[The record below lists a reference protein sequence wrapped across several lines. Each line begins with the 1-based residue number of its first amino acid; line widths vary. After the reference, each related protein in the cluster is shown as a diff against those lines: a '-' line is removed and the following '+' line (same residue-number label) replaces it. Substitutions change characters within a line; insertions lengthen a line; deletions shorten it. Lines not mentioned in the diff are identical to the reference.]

1 MEYMHW
7 DSIISITIATIGV
20 SISILAFIEAK
31 RANKAVLQQNR
42 EKELADIDKEI
53 VEINAQIAKLKA
65 DGEEK
70 NSHIYGFLPNP
81 YQGTIDNLNKRKD
94 FLLNR
99 KQQIRK
105 QLK

>member
-1 MEYMHW
+1 MNW
-7 DSIISITIATIGV
+7 DSIISISIAAIGV
-20 SISILAFIEAK
+20 GISIWAFIEAK
-31 RANKAVLQQNR
+31 KANKAVLQQNR

-53 VEINAQIAKLKA
+53 VEINAQIARLEVE
-65 DGEEK
+65 GEEK
-70 NSHIYGFLPNP
+70 NSHIYGIFPNP

>member
-1 MEYMHW
+1 MNW
-7 DSIISITIATIGV
+7 DSIISITIAAIGV
-20 SISILAFIEAK
+20 GISILAFIEAK

-53 VEINAQIAKLKA
+53 VEINAQIARSEVE
-65 DGEEK
+65 GEEK
-70 NSHIYGFLPNP
+70 NSHIYGIFPNP
-81 YQGTIDNLNKRKD
+81 YQGTIDTLKQRKD
-94 FLLNR
+94 SLLNR

>member
-1 MEYMHW
+1 MNW
-7 DSIISITIATIGV
+7 DSIISITIAAIGV
-20 SISILAFIEAK
+20 GISILAFIEAK

-53 VEINAQIAKLKA
+53 VEINAQVARLEVE
-65 DGEEK
+65 GEEK
-70 NSHIYGFLPNP
+70 NSHIFGILPNP

-94 FLLNR
+94 FLLSR
-99 KQQIRK
+99 KQHIRK

>member
-1 MEYMHW
+1 MTL
-7 DSIISITIATIGV
+7 DSIISITIAAIGV
-20 SISILAFIEAK
+20 GISILAFIEAK

-53 VEINAQIAKLKA
+53 VEINAQVARLEVE
-65 DGEEK
+65 GEEK
-70 NSHIYGFLPNP
+70 NSHIYGFFPNP
-81 YQGTIDNLNKRKD
+81 YQGTIDTLKQRKD
-94 FLLNR
+94 SLLNR

>member
-1 MEYMHW
+1 MNW
-7 DSIISITIATIGV
+7 DSIISITIAAIGV
-20 SISILAFIEAK
+20 GISILAFIEAK
-31 RANKAVLQQNR
+31 RANKAGLQQNR

-70 NSHIYGFLPNP
+70 NSHIFGILPNP
-81 YQGTIDNLNKRKD
+81 YQETIDNLNKRKD

-99 KQQIRK
+99 KQQIKK

>member
-1 MEYMHW
+1 MDW
-7 DSIISITIATIGV
+7 DSIISIIIAAIGV
-20 SISILAFIEAK
+20 GISILAFIEAK

-70 NSHIYGFLPNP
+70 NSHIFGILPNP

>member
-1 MEYMHW
+1 MNW
-7 DSIISITIATIGV
+7 DSIISITIAAIGV
-20 SISILAFIEAK
+20 GISILACIEAK

-53 VEINAQIAKLKA
+53 VEINAQIARLEVE
-65 DGEEK
+65 GEEK
-70 NSHIYGFLPNP
+70 NSHTYGIFPNP

>member
-1 MEYMHW
+1 MDW
-7 DSIISITIATIGV
+7 DSIISIIIAAIGV
-20 SISILAFIEAK
+20 GISILAFIEAK

-70 NSHIYGFLPNP
+70 NSHIYGIFPNP
-81 YQGTIDNLNKRKD
+81 YQGTIDTFKQRKD
-94 FLLNR
+94 NLLNR

>member
-1 MEYMHW
+1 MNW
-7 DSIISITIATIGV
+7 DSIISIIIAAIGV
-20 SISILAFIEAK
+20 GISILAFIEAK

-53 VEINAQIAKLKA
+53 VEINAQVARLEVE
-65 DGEEK
+65 GEEK
-70 NSHIYGFLPNP
+70 NSHIFGILPNP

-94 FLLNR
+94 FLLSR
-99 KQQIRK
+99 KQHIRK

>member
-1 MEYMHW
+1 MTL
-7 DSIISITIATIGV
+7 DSIISITIAAIGV
-20 SISILAFIEAK
+20 GISILAFIEAK
-31 RANKAVLQQNR
+31 RANKIVLQQNR

-53 VEINAQIAKLKA
+53 VEINAQVARLEVE
-65 DGEEK
+65 GEEK
-70 NSHIYGFLPNP
+70 NSHIFGILPNP

-99 KQQIRK
+99 KQQIKK

>member
-1 MEYMHW
+1 MNW
-7 DSIISITIATIGV
+7 DSIISITIAAIGV
-20 SISILAFIEAK
+20 GISIWAFIEAK

-53 VEINAQIAKLKA
+53 VEINAQIAKLRA

-70 NSHIYGFLPNP
+70 NSHIFGILPNP

>member
-1 MEYMHW
+1 MDVE
-7 DSIISITIATIGV
+7 SILSISIAAIGV
-20 SISILAFIEAK
+20 GISILAFIEAK

-53 VEINAQIAKLKA
+53 VEITAQVARLEVE
-65 DGEEK
+65 GEEK
-70 NSHIYGFLPNP
+70 NSHIFGILPNP

>member
-1 MEYMHW
+1 MNWE
-7 DSIISITIATIGV
+7 SIISITIAAIGV
-20 SISILAFIEAK
+20 GISILAFIEAK

-53 VEINAQIAKLKA
+53 VGIDAQVERLEVE
-65 DGEEK
+65 GEEK
-70 NSHIYGFLPNP
+70 NSHIFGILPNP

-99 KQQIRK
+99 KQQIKK

>member
-1 MEYMHW
+1 MDVE
-7 DSIISITIATIGV
+7 SIISISIAAIGV
-20 SISILAFIEAK
+20 GISIWAFIEAK

-53 VEINAQIAKLKA
+53 VEINAQIARLEVE
-65 DGEEK
+65 GEEK
-70 NSHIYGFLPNP
+70 NSHIYGIFPNP
-81 YQGTIDNLNKRKD
+81 HQGTIDNLNKRKD

>member
-1 MEYMHW
+1 MDW
-7 DSIISITIATIGV
+7 DSIISITIAAIGV
-20 SISILAFIEAK
+20 GISILAFIEAK

-53 VEINAQIAKLKA
+53 VEINAKIERLKVE
-65 DGEEK
+65 GEEK
-70 NSHIYGFLPNP
+70 NSHIFGILPNP

>member
-1 MEYMHW
+1 MTL
-7 DSIISITIATIGV
+7 DSIISITIAAIGV
-20 SISILAFIEAK
+20 GISILAFIEAK

-53 VEINAQIAKLKA
+53 VEINAQVARLEVE
-65 DGEEK
+65 GEEK
-70 NSHIYGFLPNP
+70 NSHIFGILPNP

-94 FLLNR
+94 FLLSR
-99 KQQIRK
+99 KQHIRK

>member
-1 MEYMHW
+1 MDW
-7 DSIISITIATIGV
+7 DSIISIIIAAIGV
-20 SISILAFIEAK
+20 GISIWAFIEAK

-70 NSHIYGFLPNP
+70 NSHIYGIFPNP
-81 YQGTIDNLNKRKD
+81 HQGIIDNLKQRKD
-94 FLLNR
+94 SLLNR